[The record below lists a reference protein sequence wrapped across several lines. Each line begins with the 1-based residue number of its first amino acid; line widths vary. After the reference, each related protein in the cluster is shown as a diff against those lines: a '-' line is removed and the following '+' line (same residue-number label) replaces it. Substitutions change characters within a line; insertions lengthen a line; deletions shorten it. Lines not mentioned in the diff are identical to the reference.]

1 MNKSKSL
8 VIKTAS
14 NVIYVVN
21 GKVSCVRCA
30 TTGRFVAVKKFANI
44 INSLIVKA
52 KNVDAVLSSNNEFY
66 YNSMTKLAMRN
77 FKNMAKMATAL
88 LGEVRVFTSRN
99 YCHDS
104 FNFTTLGLYA

>member
-1 MNKSKSL
+1 MKSL

-44 INSLIVKA
+44 VNSLIVKA
-52 KNVDAVLSSNNEFY
+52 KKVDEAKKDNNEFY
-66 YNSMTKLAMRN
+66 YNSMTKLAMRS
-77 FKNMAKMATAL
+77 FKNMVKMATAL
-88 LGEVRVFTSRN
+88 LGEVRVYTSRN
-99 YCHDS
+99 YCHDA
-104 FNFTTLGLYA
+104 FNINVLSSYA

>member
-14 NVIYVVN
+14 NTIYVVS

-30 TTGRFVAVKKFANI
+30 ITGRFVAIKKFANI
-44 INSLIVKA
+44 VNNLIVKA
-52 KNVDAVLSSNNEFY
+52 KNADNARKANNEFY
-66 YNSMTKLAMRN
+66 FNNATRLAMSAFN
-77 FKNMAKMATAL
+77 NMAKMAKAL

-99 YCHDS
+99 YCHDA
-104 FNFTTLGLYA
+104 FNFTTLSLYA